1 MSNSMEKI
9 VLEETKHSPGVIL
22 DPAMGVLELRGSS
35 FLDNAHEFYTPL
47 IEWLKAYEK
56 KPALSTKVI
65 FDLNYIN
72 TSSTRM
78 IFDFLK
84 RINELHKSGN
94 SVHIEWLFD
103 ENDYDLRDVGEDLL
117 SFMDFPYKVI
127 EKVN

>member
-1 MSNSMEKI
+1 MQKL

-22 DPAMGVLELRGSS
+22 DPATGVFELRGSS

-47 IEWLKAYEK
+47 VDWLKSYEK
-56 KPALSTKVI
+56 KPASSTKVI

-94 SVHIEWLFD
+94 SVTIEWLFD

-117 SFMDFPYKVI
+117 SFMEFPYKVI

>member
-1 MSNSMEKI
+1 MEKI
-9 VLEETKHSPGVIL
+9 IIEETKHSPAVIL
-22 DPAMGVLELRGSS
+22 DHKTGVFEMRGSS
-35 FLDNAHEFYTPL
+35 FLDNAHEFYSPL
-47 IEWLKAYEK
+47 IDWLKEYEK
-56 KPALSTKVI
+56 NPAANTKAI
-65 FDLNYIN
+65 FELNYIN

-94 SVHIEWLFD
+94 SVNIDWLFD

-117 SFMDFPYKVI
+117 SFMEFPYKVI